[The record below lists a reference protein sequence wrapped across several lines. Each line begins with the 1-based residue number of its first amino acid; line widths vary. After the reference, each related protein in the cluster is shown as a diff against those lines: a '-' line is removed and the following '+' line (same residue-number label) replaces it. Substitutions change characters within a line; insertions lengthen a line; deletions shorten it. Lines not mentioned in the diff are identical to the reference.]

1 MSVSSNLLRP
11 RRKASTDARRIVGK
25 SGRVVSAAILS
36 RNVNAIYRLYG
47 GKKYTVA
54 ARLEVLRSTIDIV
67 GRILYIYDIDE
78 SIVDDYTKFVFP
90 RYKEI
95 RTETDVENVFDAM
108 LIIVKRIRNKLS

>member
-1 MSVSSNLLRP
+1 M
-11 RRKASTDARRIVGK
+11 
-25 SGRVVSAAILS
+25 
-36 RNVNAIYRLYG
+36 NAIYRLYG